1 MEEVMGNNYGEKSKD
16 LMESSLCI
24 PPSLL
29 VSSVY
34 DGEAKVVVLKF
45 YDPKDQRI
53 RLWYDNTGHKPYCYS
68 KLSMDQLKDLKS
80 RPDVIELVQERKKDL
95 LRDDDI
101 DLIKILVKDPL
112 AIGGTSSEKSIRN
125 VIEAWEADIKYYENY
140 LYDRG
145 LVVGSFYEVK
155 GSRIIPVKHEIPS
168 VVRESLKEVIKKSDP
183 EVKSHILEW
192 ADLLSQPLPD
202 IRRASLDIEVLPPA
216 ENRIPDPLKAEFPIL
231 AVSMVGSDGDHEVF
245 LLERKDVDLGDKKM
259 EDHVKLSFFKDENEL
274 IKSLFKKVLGYP
286 FLITFNGDDF
296 DLNYLYHRAMNL
308 GISKDQIPISLGK
321 DIAYIRHGVHI
332 DLYKTFINR
341 SLQVYAF
348 GGKYVDHTLNG
359 VSEALIGE
367 SKIEFEGS
375 LGSLPVYELAR
386 YCHNDALITY
396 RLTSFND
403 NLLMKLLVVIARVA
417 KMPMDDVSRLGV
429 SNWIR
434 SMMYF
439 EHRRINALIPKK
451 EELEE
456 KGGAVSEPVTK
467 GKKYK
472 GALVVEPKAG
482 IHFGVSVLDFAS
494 LYPSIIKVYNLSYET
509 VRCIHP
515 ECRDN
520 KIPETEHWVCRKQ
533 KGISSLIIGSLRDLR
548 VNYYKPL
555 SKDSSLSI
563 ADKNLYYI
571 VAQALKVI
579 LNASYGV
586 MGSEI
591 YPLYCLPVAE
601 ATAAIGRHVITKTI
615 KKCKDLG
622 INVVYGDTDSLF
634 LESPSR
640 KQIISIS
647 EWAEEEL
654 GIELDLEKN
663 YRYVAFSQ
671 RKKNYLGV
679 LPDGSVD
686 IKGLTGKK
694 SHVPAFIRNAFYEFV
709 NTLSKVESS
718 TDFEKARE
726 DIKREL
732 REKYLQLKNRKI
744 PLDELAFNV
753 MIGKPPSKYTE
764 TTPQHVKAAQLLINR
779 GKEVKA
785 GEIISFVKTTTP
797 PGVKPLSLAKIEEID
812 VEKYLDYL
820 RGTFEQLL
828 DALGFSFDEIMGA
841 MKLEDFFWS
850 DQSQ

>member
-1 MEEVMGNNYGEKSKD
+1 MSEYENTLKRLLEHSP
-16 LMESSLCI
+16 SI

-29 VSSVY
+29 VSAVY
-34 DGEAKVVVLKF
+34 DGDAKVAVLKF
-45 YDPKDQRI
+45 YDSNAQKV
-53 RLWYDNTGHKPYCYS
+53 RLWYDDTGHKPYCYS
-68 KLSMDQLKDLKS
+68 KLPIEQLKDLKGRS
-80 RPDVIELVQERKKDL
+80 DVIDLIQEEKRDL
-95 LRDDDI
+95 LRDSKVI
-101 DLIKILVKDPL
+101 LTKIIVTDPL

-140 LYDRG
+140 LYDKG
-145 LVVGSFYEVK
+145 LIIGAFYEVK
-155 GSRIIPVKHEIPS
+155 NSRIFPIEYKLPK
-168 VVRESLKEVIKKSDP
+168 VVEESLKKVLDQSDP
-183 EVKSHILEW
+183 EFKSHIIEW
-192 ADLLSQPLPD
+192 AKLLSQPLPD
-202 IRRASLDIEVLPPA
+202 IRRAALDIEVLPEA
-216 ENRIPDPLKAEFPIL
+216 ENRLPDAVKAELPIL
-231 AVSMVGSDGDHEVF
+231 AVSIVGSDGANEVF
-245 LLERKDVDLGDKKM
+245 LLKRKDTELGEKVINDY
-259 EDHVKLSFFKDENEL
+259 VKIFFFESEKEL
-274 IKSLFKKVLGYP
+274 ILSVFKRMLDYP

-296 DLNYLYHRAMNL
+296 DLNYLYHRAMKFNL
-308 GISKDQIPISLGK
+308 TKEQIPISLGK
-321 DIAYIRHGVHI
+321 DVAYIKHGVHI
-332 DLYKTFINR
+332 DLYKTFMNR
-341 SLQVYAF
+341 SLQIYAF
-348 GGKYVDHTLNG
+348 GGKYVEHTLG
-359 VSEALIGE
+359 GISEALIGE

-375 LGSLPVYELAR
+375 LGSLPLYELAR
-386 YCHNDALITY
+386 YCHNDSAITY
-396 RLTSFND
+396 KLTSFND

-417 KMPMDDVSRLGV
+417 KMPMDDVARLGV

-439 EHRRINALIPKK
+439 EHRRMNALIPKK

-456 KGGAVSEPVTK
+456 KGGAVSEPLIK

-482 IHFGVSVLDFAS
+482 VHFNVSVLDFAS

-515 ECRDN
+515 DCMDN
-520 KIPETEHWVCRKQ
+520 TIPETEHWVCKKR
-533 KGISSLIIGSLRDLR
+533 KGISSLVIGSLRDLR

-555 SKDSSLSI
+555 SKDPSLNPS
-563 ADKNLYYI
+563 DKNLYNI

-586 MGSEI
+586 MGAEI

-601 ATAAIGRHVITKTI
+601 ATAAIGRYVITNTI
-615 KKCKDLG
+615 EKCKELN

-634 LESPSR
+634 LESPSK
-640 KQIISIS
+640 KQVTDIS
-647 EWAEEEL
+647 EWAEKEL
-654 GIELDLEKN
+654 SIELDLDKT

-694 SHVPAFIRNAFYEFV
+694 SHVPAFIRNAFYETID
-709 NTLSKVESS
+709 TLSKVESPK
-718 TDFEKARE
+718 DFEKARE
-726 DIKREL
+726 AIKKQL
-732 REKYLQLKNRKI
+732 REKYILLRERKI
-744 PLDELAFNV
+744 PLEDLAFNV

-779 GKEVKA
+779 GQEVKA

-797 PGVKPLSLAKIEEID
+797 PSVKPLSLAKIEEID

-828 DALGFSFDEIMGA
+828 DALGYSFDEILGA
-841 MKLEDFFWS
+841 MKLEDFFWTS
-850 DQSQ
+850 

>member
-1 MEEVMGNNYGEKSKD
+1 LSEYENTLKRLLEHSP
-16 LMESSLCI
+16 SI

-29 VSSVY
+29 VSAVY
-34 DGEAKVVVLKF
+34 DGDAKVAVLKF
-45 YDPKDQRI
+45 YDSNAQKV
-53 RLWYDNTGHKPYCYS
+53 RLWYDDTGHKPYCYS
-68 KLSMDQLKDLKS
+68 KLPIEQLKDLKGRS
-80 RPDVIELVQERKKDL
+80 DVIDLIQEEKKDL
-95 LRDDDI
+95 LRDSKVI
-101 DLIKILVKDPL
+101 LTKIIVTDPL

-140 LYDRG
+140 LYDKG
-145 LVVGSFYEVK
+145 LIIGAFYEVK
-155 GSRIIPVKHEIPS
+155 NSRIFPIEYKLPK
-168 VVRESLKEVIKKSDP
+168 VVEESLKKVLDQSDP
-183 EVKSHILEW
+183 EFKSHIIEW
-192 ADLLSQPLPD
+192 AKLLSQPLPD
-202 IRRASLDIEVLPPA
+202 IRRAALDIEVLPEA
-216 ENRIPDPLKAEFPIL
+216 ENRLPDAVKAELPIL
-231 AVSMVGSDGDHEVF
+231 AVSIVGSDGANEVF
-245 LLERKDVDLGDKKM
+245 LLKRKDTELGEKVINDY
-259 EDHVKLSFFKDENEL
+259 VKIFFFESEKEL
-274 IKSLFKKVLGYP
+274 ILSVFKRMLDYP

-296 DLNYLYHRAMNL
+296 DLNYLYHRAMKFNL
-308 GISKDQIPISLGK
+308 TKEQTPISLGK
-321 DIAYIRHGVHI
+321 DVAYIKHGVHI
-332 DLYKTFINR
+332 DLYKTFMNR
-341 SLQVYAF
+341 SLQIYAF
-348 GGKYVDHTLNG
+348 GGKYVEHTLG
-359 VSEALIGE
+359 GISEALIGE

-375 LGSLPVYELAR
+375 LGSLPLYELAR
-386 YCHNDALITY
+386 YCHNDSAITY
-396 RLTSFND
+396 KLTSFND

-417 KMPMDDVSRLGV
+417 KMPMDDVARLGV

-439 EHRRINALIPKK
+439 EHRRMNALIPKK

-456 KGGAVSEPVTK
+456 KGGAVSEPVIK

-482 IHFGVSVLDFAS
+482 VHFNVSVLDFAS

-515 ECRDN
+515 DCMDN
-520 KIPETEHWVCRKQ
+520 TIPETKHWVCKKR
-533 KGISSLIIGSLRDLR
+533 KGISSLVIGSLRDLR

-555 SKDSSLSI
+555 SKDPSLNPS
-563 ADKNLYYI
+563 DKNLYNI

-586 MGSEI
+586 MGAEI

-601 ATAAIGRHVITKTI
+601 ATAAIGRYVITNTI
-615 KKCKDLG
+615 EKCKELN

-634 LESPSR
+634 LESPSK
-640 KQIISIS
+640 KQVTDIS
-647 EWAEEEL
+647 EWAEKEL
-654 GIELDLEKN
+654 SIELDLDKT

-694 SHVPAFIRNAFYEFV
+694 SHVPAFIRNAFYETID
-709 NTLSKVESS
+709 TLSKVESPK
-718 TDFEKARE
+718 DFEKARE
-726 DIKREL
+726 AIKKQL
-732 REKYLQLKNRKI
+732 REKYILLRERKI
-744 PLDELAFNV
+744 PLEDLAFNV

-779 GKEVKA
+779 GQEVKA

-797 PGVKPLSLAKIEEID
+797 PSVKPLSLAKIEEID

-828 DALGFSFDEIMGA
+828 DALGYSFDEILGA
-841 MKLEDFFWS
+841 MKLEDFFWTS
-850 DQSQ
+850 

>member
-1 MEEVMGNNYGEKSKD
+1 MSEYENTLKRLLEHSP
-16 LMESSLCI
+16 SI

-29 VSSVY
+29 VSAVY
-34 DGEAKVVVLKF
+34 DGDAKVAVLKF
-45 YDPKDQRI
+45 YDSNAQKV
-53 RLWYDNTGHKPYCYS
+53 RLWYDDTGHKPYCYS
-68 KLSMDQLKDLKS
+68 KLPIEQLKDLKGRS
-80 RPDVIELVQERKKDL
+80 DVIDLIQEEKKDL
-95 LRDDDI
+95 LRDSKVI
-101 DLIKILVKDPL
+101 LTKIIVTDPL

-140 LYDRG
+140 LYDKG
-145 LVVGSFYEVK
+145 LIIGAFYEVK
-155 GSRIIPVKHEIPS
+155 NSRIFPIEYKLPK
-168 VVRESLKEVIKKSDP
+168 VVEESLKKVLDQSDP
-183 EVKSHILEW
+183 EFKSHIIEW
-192 ADLLSQPLPD
+192 AKLLSQPLPD
-202 IRRASLDIEVLPPA
+202 IRRAALDIEVLPEA
-216 ENRIPDPLKAEFPIL
+216 ENRLPDAVKAELPIL
-231 AVSMVGSDGDHEVF
+231 AVSIVGSDGANEVF
-245 LLERKDVDLGDKKM
+245 LLKRKDTELGEKVINDY
-259 EDHVKLSFFKDENEL
+259 VKIFFFESEKEL
-274 IKSLFKKVLGYP
+274 ILSVFKRMLDYP

-296 DLNYLYHRAMNL
+296 DLNYLYHRAMKFNL
-308 GISKDQIPISLGK
+308 TKEQIPISLGK
-321 DIAYIRHGVHI
+321 DVAYIKHGVHI
-332 DLYKTFINR
+332 DLYKTFMNR
-341 SLQVYAF
+341 SLQIYAF
-348 GGKYVDHTLNG
+348 GGKYVEHTLG
-359 VSEALIGE
+359 GISEALIGE

-375 LGSLPVYELAR
+375 LGSLPLYELAR
-386 YCHNDALITY
+386 YCHNDSAITY
-396 RLTSFND
+396 KLTSFND

-417 KMPMDDVSRLGV
+417 KMPMDDVARLGV

-439 EHRRINALIPKK
+439 EHRRMNALIPKK

-456 KGGAVSEPVTK
+456 KGGAVSEPLIK

-482 IHFGVSVLDFAS
+482 VHFNVSVLDFAS

-515 ECRDN
+515 DCMDN
-520 KIPETEHWVCRKQ
+520 TIPETEHWVCKKR
-533 KGISSLIIGSLRDLR
+533 KGISSLVIGSLRDLR

-555 SKDSSLSI
+555 SKDPSLNPS
-563 ADKNLYYI
+563 DKNLYNV

-586 MGSEI
+586 MGAEI

-601 ATAAIGRHVITKTI
+601 ATAAIGRYVITNTI
-615 KKCKDLG
+615 EKCKELN

-634 LESPSR
+634 LESPSK
-640 KQIISIS
+640 KQVTDIS
-647 EWAEEEL
+647 EWAEKEL
-654 GIELDLEKN
+654 SIELDLDKT

-694 SHVPAFIRNAFYEFV
+694 SHVPAFIRNAFYETID
-709 NTLSKVESS
+709 TLSKVESPK
-718 TDFEKARE
+718 DFEKARE
-726 DIKREL
+726 AIKKQL
-732 REKYLQLKNRKI
+732 REKYILLRERKI
-744 PLDELAFNV
+744 PLEDLAFNV

-779 GKEVKA
+779 GQEVKA

-797 PGVKPLSLAKIEEID
+797 PSVKPLSLAKIEEID

-828 DALGFSFDEIMGA
+828 DALGYSFDEILGA
-841 MKLEDFFWS
+841 MKLEDFFWTS
-850 DQSQ
+850 

>member
-1 MEEVMGNNYGEKSKD
+1 MEPSP
-16 LMESSLCI
+16 SI

-34 DGEAKVVVLKF
+34 DGEAKVAVLKF

-68 KLSMDQLKDLKS
+68 KLSMDRLKDLKS

-95 LRDDDI
+95 LRDDAT
-101 DLIKILVKDPL
+101 DLIKIVVKDPL

-155 GSRIIPVKHEIPS
+155 GSKIIPVKHEIPS
-168 VVRESLKEVIKKSDP
+168 VVRESLKEVMKKSNP

-202 IRRASLDIEVLPPA
+202 ICRASLDIEVLPPA
-216 ENRIPDPLKAEFPIL
+216 ENRIPDPLKAESPIL
-231 AVSMVGSDGDHEVF
+231 AVSMVGSDGDHDVF

-259 EDHVKLSFFKDENEL
+259 EDHVKLSFFKDEKEL
-274 IKSLFKKVLGYP
+274 IKSHFKRVLDYP

-296 DLNYLYHRAMNL
+296 DLNYLYHRATNL
-308 GISKDQIPISLGK
+308 GLSKDQIPISLGK
-321 DIAYIRHGVHI
+321 DVAYIRHGVHI

-482 IHFGVSVLDFAS
+482 VHFGVSVLDFAS

-509 VRCIHP
+509 VRCMLP
-515 ECRDN
+515 GCRNN
-520 KIPETEHWVCRKQ
+520 KIPETEHWVCKRQ

-555 SKDSSLSI
+555 SKDPSLSPT
-563 ADKNLYYI
+563 DKNLYYI

-601 ATAAIGRHVITKTI
+601 ATAAIGRHIITKTI
-615 KKCKDLG
+615 EKCKDLG

-640 KQIISIS
+640 KQITSIS
-647 EWAEEEL
+647 EWAEDEL
-654 GIELDLEKN
+654 EIELDLEKN

-718 TDFEKARE
+718 KDFEKARE
-726 DIKREL
+726 DIKKQL
-732 REKYLQLKNRKI
+732 REKYLQLKDRKI

-812 VEKYLDYL
+812 VDKYLDYL